1 MKNILYSV
9 ALFAASPVVLADDS
23 KPFVPALIIEMAE
36 SDQSIKQFQASVSAQ
51 VAADIRQS
59 VQDNIRHSLSR

>member
-23 KPFVPALIIEMAE
+23 KPFVPAVSIEMAE
-36 SDQSIKQFQASVSAQ
+36 LDQTIKQFQASVSAQ
-51 VAADIRQS
+51 IAAEIRQT